1 MAPTSIILITGFL
14 GAGKTTV
21 MQHLLTSLKTDT
33 ALGSDDSD
41 DSDSRDNSDTASQTP
56 KIGLIVNEFGK
67 ISIDGPVLQ
76 QSGVEIT
83 ELNNGSI
90 FCKCLSG
97 TFVDSIAAMLSYHL
111 DYLFIES
118 SGLSDPSNMQDILT
132 HVKNKTDQPYTYAG
146 VLCVVDAKYFRK
158 LSQTLSTITRQILAS
173 TLVVVNKADLVS
185 DEELESVKRSIK
197 RLNPLARI
205 STTTYGRIDLA
216 ELQKLRRSRL
226 GSHLPSLNTP
236 ETRPKTLLILT
247 SDRLERSRLMQFIEI
262 LQDRVYRLKG
272 LVRLVEGSW
281 HLDVVGG
288 EVSLE
293 ANDLQFDRSELVIIP
308 RPGLNLRDEVQTL
321 LRDVLQIEADLE

>member
-1 MAPTSIILITGFL
+1 
-14 GAGKTTV
+14 
-21 MQHLLTSLKTDT
+21 
-33 ALGSDDSD
+33 
-41 DSDSRDNSDTASQTP
+41 
-56 KIGLIVNEFGK
+56 
-67 ISIDGPVLQ
+67 
-76 QSGVEIT
+76 
-83 ELNNGSI
+83 
-90 FCKCLSG
+90 
-97 TFVDSIAAMLSYHL
+97 ML
-111 DYLFIES
+111 
-118 SGLSDPSNMQDILT
+118 
-132 HVKNKTDQPYTYAG
+132 
-146 VLCVVDAKYFRK
+146 FR
-158 LSQTLSTITRQILAS
+158 S
-173 TLVVVNKADLVS
+173 NKADLVS

>member
-1 MAPTSIILITGFL
+1 MAPANIILITGFL

-21 MQHLLTSLKTDT
+21 MQHLLTSLNPVSECGPGGGGCESK
-33 ALGSDDSD
+33 
-41 DSDSRDNSDTASQTP
+41 QP

-67 ISIDGPVLQ
+67 ISIDGPVLR
-76 QSGVEIT
+76 QSGIEMT

-97 TFVDSIAAMLSYHL
+97 TFVDSIAAMLSFNL

-118 SGLSDPSNMQDILT
+118 SGLSDPSNMQDILS
-132 HVKNKTDQPYTYAG
+132 HVKNKTDLPYTYAG

-158 LSQTLSTITRQILAS
+158 LSQTLNTITRQILSS
-173 TLVVVNKADLVS
+173 TLVVVNKADLVTA
-185 DEELESVKRSIK
+185 EELESVQRSIK
-197 RLNPLARI
+197 RLNPLARVTAT
-205 STTTYGRIDLA
+205 SYGRIDVA
-216 ELQKLRRSRL
+216 DLQKLHRSRL

-247 SDRLERSRLMQFIEI
+247 SDRLTRSRLMQFIEI
-262 LQDRVYRLKG
+262 LQDRIFRMKG
-272 LVRLVEGSW
+272 LVRLEEGAW

-308 RPGLNLRDEVQTL
+308 RPGLDLRAEVQDL
-321 LRDVLQIEADLE
+321 MRDILQIEANLV